1 MKYILYQT
9 TNLVNNCIYI
19 GVHKTETPERF
30 DGYLGNGIY
39 INKPNT
45 YEKSKTLL
53 QQAVKEFGVKN
64 FKRSTIGIFN
74 TYLEAWKAECLIIN
88 DLFLERTDVYN
99 IIKGSSKRDFLSI
112 NDPLYKYDKEGKYE
126 GKVYPTLSDNE
137 ACIVGYLVED
147 SYHVSTIKA
156 PSYDKA
162 HKLQIMSRPVY
173 KYNSEGKFI
182 QGYQTQELAEKENK
196 YSNIAKSIR
205 LKSLDKNGFYWSLEK
220 LEYFNKPL
228 IKKPR
233 KVAQIDENGNIIKTW
248 ESINSCA
255 KEMGGAVKNV
265 FRGKYEE
272 HKGFKYKYID

>member
-9 TNLVNNCIYI
+9 TNLVNNYIYI

-45 YEKSKTLL
+45 YEKSKTFL

-74 TYLEAWKAECLIIN
+74 TYNEAWKAECLIVN

-99 IIKGSSKRDFLSI
+99 TIKASSKSLKDTIF
-112 NDPLYKYDKEGKYE
+112 KYSKEGKYIGE
-126 GKVYPTLSDNE
+126 IVPSLSDGE
-137 ACIVGYLVED
+137 ACLMGYLVED
-147 SYHVSTIKA
+147 SYYVSTIKA

-162 HKLQIMSRPVY
+162 RKLQIVNRPVY
-173 KYNSEGKFI
+173 KYNSEGKFL
-182 QGYQTQELAEKENK
+182 QWYKTQEEAEKDNK
-196 YSNIAKSIR
+196 YSNITKSIR
-205 LKSLDKNGFYWSLEK
+205 LKSLDKNNFYWSLEELK
-220 LEYFNKPL
+220 YFNKPI

-233 KVAQIDENGNIIKTW
+233 KVAKIDENDNILQTW
-248 ESINSCA
+248 NSINECA
-255 KEMGGAVKNV
+255 KEVGGAVKNV
-265 FRGKYEE
+265 FRGKYEV

>member
-19 GVHKTETPERF
+19 GVHKTKTPERF

-74 TYLEAWKAECLIIN
+74 TYLEAWNAECLVVN

-99 IIKGSSKRDFLSI
+99 TIKASSKSLKDVIF
-112 NDPLYKYDKEGKYE
+112 KYSKEGKYIE
-126 GKVYPTLSDNE
+126 EIVPSLSDGE
-137 ACIVGYLVED
+137 ACLMGYLVED
-147 SYHVSTIKA
+147 SYYVSTVKA

-162 HKLQIMSRPVY
+162 RKLQIVSRSVY
-173 KYNSEGKFI
+173 KYDSEGKFL
-182 QGYQTQELAEKENK
+182 QEYKTQEEAERDNK
-196 YSNIAKSIR
+196 YSNITKSIR
-205 LKSLDKNGFYWSLEK
+205 LKSLDKNNFYWSLEGLK
-220 LEYFNKPL
+220 YFNKPI

-233 KVAQIDENGNIIKTW
+233 KVAKVDENGNILQTW
-248 ESINSCA
+248 NSINECA
-255 KEMGGAVKNV
+255 KEVGGAVKNV